1 MRALLLCLLAF
12 SLAACTQR
20 DTAGPPQASPTT
32 MVAGAQNGGVA
43 ATAIVNFPNP
53 GPFKLVEVNDPR
65 YGKMECWQGR
75 GESGQF
81 GGTFRVS
88 TFGGGPKTFNPWVAS
103 DVESSGLGLLLFEKL
118 VDIDAWTGQPYPR
131 LAKSISISPDKREY
145 TITLRQGLKWS
156 DGKPIT
162 ADDVV
167 FTFATIVA
175 RGYGNSSLRDTLSVY
190 GKYPEVSKVDDLT
203 VKFRTAVPFS
213 PFLKMLPNVPI
224 APKHVVEPITKRPM
238 EAFQGFWDINSDPK
252 SLVVSGRFML
262 DRYVPGQRIELVRNP
277 NYAMVDKQG
286 RRLPYLDRFVYA
298 IVPDQN
304 TMILKFLGNELD
316 FLDVRAVRGSDAAFM
331 KQKEQSGNFR
341 LYNLGPDDGTTFLIL
356 NMTRREDPKSKKPYV
371 NPLKQKWF
379 NNQYFRQAVS
389 HAINRQ
395 RMIDNVLRGVGIPL
409 YTPET
414 IASLY
419 FNKKLKPYPQEL
431 DTAAKLLEQGGFTK
445 RGDRLYDSEGHPV
458 EFTLHTNAGNS
469 TRDGVCVM
477 IADELKKL
485 GMKVN
490 YQAIDFNTLI
500 DKTNQSLDW
509 EAIVMG
515 LSGSKTEPQ
524 DGANVWKSDGR
535 LHMFDQRLPNEQGKV
550 IVTDAREWEKRIDR
564 LFDLAATSFDE
575 KKRHEYFDE
584 FEEIVYNQLPFI
596 YLYSILD
603 ITAARNT
610 IGNYTPTP
618 LGVFYTPLGSL
629 HNLEEIYFKKARQ

>member
-1 MRALLLCLLAF
+1 
-12 SLAACTQR
+12 
-20 DTAGPPQASPTT
+20 
-32 MVAGAQNGGVA
+32 
-43 ATAIVNFPNP
+43 
-53 GPFKLVEVNDPR
+53 
-65 YGKMECWQGR
+65 
-75 GESGQF
+75 
-81 GGTFRVS
+81 
-88 TFGGGPKTFNPWVAS
+88 
-103 DVESSGLGLLLFEKL
+103 
-118 VDIDAWTGQPYPR
+118 
-131 LAKSISISPDKREY
+131 
-145 TITLRQGLKWS
+145 
-156 DGKPIT
+156 
-162 ADDVV
+162 
-167 FTFATIVA
+167 
-175 RGYGNSSLRDTLSVY
+175 
-190 GKYPEVSKVDDLT
+190 
-203 VKFRTAVPFS
+203 
-213 PFLKMLPNVPI
+213 
-224 APKHVVEPITKRPM
+224 
-238 EAFQGFWDINSDPK
+238 
-252 SLVVSGRFML
+252 ML

-277 NYAMVDKQG
+277 SYAMIDKQG

-331 KQKEQSGNFR
+331 KQKEQSGNFQ

-356 NMTRREDPKSKKPYV
+356 NMTRRTDGKTKRPYV
-371 NPLKQKWF
+371 NPIKQKWF

-395 RMIDNVLRGVGIPL
+395 RMIDNVLRGVWIPL

-419 FNKKLKPYPQEL
+419 FNRKLKPYAQGL
-431 DTAAKLLEQGGFTK
+431 DTAAKLLEQGGFAK
-445 RGDRLYDSEGHPV
+445 RGGRLYDSEGHPV

-477 IADELKKL
+477 ITDELKKL
-485 GMKVN
+485 GIKVN

-535 LHMFDQRLPNEQGKV
+535 LHIFDQRLPDAQGKV
-550 IVTDAREWEKRIDR
+550 VVTDARDWEKRIDK

-575 KKRHEYFDE
+575 SKRHEYFDE
-584 FEEIVYNQLPFI
+584 YGEIVYNQLPFI

-629 HNLEEIYFKKARQ
+629 HNLEEIYFKKANLSMKPNDAR